1 MSKKNSR
8 RRTRNVL
15 LIVSMMLVVA
25 MASVGGTLAWLT
37 ASTTTITN
45 TFTPSDIGITL
56 AETSNNEF
64 KLVPGVEYKKD
75 PVVAIDTTKTDVDVY
90 LFVKFEEINNPSD
103 SLTYTSTLTAANG
116 WTQGDGTN
124 IPADVWYRV
133 VQVSDTTKE
142 WHLLDSDK
150 VTVKDTLTKENM
162 PTSTAQPQ
170 LKYTAYAIQKDGMTD
185 AAAAW
190 AKLNPTNP

>member
-124 IPADVWYRV
+124 IPDDVWYRV